1 MKERKQTVLVTKLL
15 GCYSGFKAPRPYKW
29 RRLFSSRYPAGSRKR
44 ELIEFFFP
52 PLRSPVETGA
62 II

>member
-1 MKERKQTVLVTKLL
+1 MKERKQPVLVTKLL

-29 RRLFSSRYPAGSRKR
+29 RRLFSSRYLAGSRKR

-52 PLRSPVETGA
+52 H
-62 II
+62 